1 MARMMTSEEAA
12 SRLGVKVT
20 TLYVYVSRGLLES
33 HPDPGSR
40 RSLFA
45 VEDVERLAARSRGGR
60 RVESR
65 LAVVT
70 TSITLLDERGPVYRG
85 RPATELATTEP
96 FERVAELLWR
106 HDDRDPGPSDP
117 RPSDTRPSDTG
128 RSDTGLSDAGPSHA
142 GPSDAGPSDAG
153 ADWSPCELEVPD
165 GLRWRDRLPWTTVMS
180 GAHDAFRAD
189 LRPVAVA
196 RAARTLVAS
205 LVASLGAPGRA
216 VATPVLVLDDGT
228 RIDGS
233 LAGRLTAAL
242 APDAA
247 PEQLAEVTGAV
258 NAAMVLLADH
268 ELATSTL
275 AVRVAASTRADVYD
289 AVLSGLGTS
298 AGTLHSAASDLALE
312 LLGAAG
318 SDGAEVAMGDALRR
332 WGTVPGFG
340 HGAYPEGDPRAIQ
353 LLGIVAA
360 LGDERHRELVQQ
372 LVDTAAGR
380 GLPPANIDFALAALG
395 SAIGAPAGAMPT
407 LFSIARV
414 AGWVAHYLEELGE
427 RPLRFRA
434 RAIHATE
441 TS

>member
-1 MARMMTSEEAA
+1 MGRMMTSEEAA

-33 HPDPGSR
+33 HPDPASR

-70 TSITLLDERGPVYRG
+70 TSITLLDDRGPVYRG
-85 RPATELATTEP
+85 RPATELARSEP
-96 FERVAELLWR
+96 FERVADLLWGDATSTADER
-106 HDDRDPGPSDP
+106 VEPPG
-117 RPSDTRPSDTG
+117 G
-128 RSDTGLSDAGPSHA
+128 AAG
-142 GPSDAGPSDAG
+142 
-153 ADWSPCELEVPD
+153 DWSPRPLEVPAH
-165 GLRWRDRLPWTTVMS
+165 LRARDRLPWATVMS
-180 GAHDAFRAD
+180 GAEDPFRAD
-189 LRPVAVA
+189 LRPTAVA
-196 RAARTLVAS
+196 RAARTLVAT
-205 LVASLGAPGRA
+205 LVAAM
-216 VATPVLVLDDGT
+216 ATPAGGDGPEARDLVLADGT
-228 RIDGS
+228 RVRGS
-233 LAGRLTAAL
+233 LAGRFAAAL
-242 APDAA
+242 SPASTRDRAPRDGDHD
-247 PEQLAEVTGAV
+247 PAEVVSAV

-298 AGTLHSAASDLALE
+298 AGTLHSAASDVALE

-332 WGTVPGFG
+332 WGYVPGFG
-340 HGAYPEGDPRAIQ
+340 HGAYPDGDPRATC
-353 LLGIVAA
+353 LLGIVAG
-360 LGDERHRELVQQ
+360 LGDDEHRALVQR
-372 LVDTAAGR
+372 LVDTAAR
-380 GLPPANIDFALAALG
+380 QGLPPANIDFALAALA
-395 SAIGAPAGAMPT
+395 SAIGAPPGAMPA

-414 AGWVAHYLEELGE
+414 AGWVAHYLEELDE

-441 TS
+441 SA